1 MRCCS
6 GIKHDTAADAVQ
18 QCGQWRC
25 AAYQISIV
33 DSTLHPDVL
42 VFSFHLLL
50 MIFFDGSD
58 KKSGREGERE
68 RERKRVTEEGTEGER
83 VQGPGGRGSE

>member
-68 RERKRVTEEGTEGER
+68 REEKSDGGRDGGRK
-83 VQGPGGRGSE
+83 GPGSRRERE